1 LTKRLFFGRI
11 ESSGRSTSTVREESP
26 MIDKSR
32 WEVPATQQPRPEELG
47 YDLDQ
52 ALQSIVTVHA
62 EIPDDAFTA
71 KILGTERAGSGV
83 VIRDTG
89 LVLTIGYLVTEAEN
103 VLLATANER
112 IVPAHP
118 IAIDQESGFALVQA
132 LGALDLPAMAL
143 GDARTV
149 GIGEPVIMAGGG
161 GGRKQAV
168 RARMVGKEEFSGYW
182 EYHLREALFSAPA
195 HPLWGG
201 AGLIG
206 PDGALIGIG
215 SLHVQQS
222 DGRGKSQDV
231 NMSVPIDLLP
241 PVLEELLAHGKL
253 RKPARPWLGVYSTE
267 SAGRVVVADVTEEG
281 PAANAGLRGGDIIT
295 SVRDTAVESLG
306 DFYREIWSCGPAGT
320 EIPIEI
326 VRDKRSLWL
335 RVKSADRASYLKKP
349 RMH

>member
-1 LTKRLFFGRI
+1 
-11 ESSGRSTSTVREESP
+11 

-32 WEVPATQQPRPEELG
+32 WEVPAAQQPRPEELG
-47 YDLDQ
+47 FDLDH
-52 ALQSIVTVHA
+52 ALLSILTVHA

-71 KILGTERAGSGV
+71 KILGSERAGSGV
-83 VIRDTG
+83 IIRESG
-89 LVLTIGYLVTEAEN
+89 LILTIGYLVTEAEN
-103 VLLATANER
+103 VLLATARER
-112 IVPAHP
+112 VVPAHP
-118 IAIDQESGFALVQA
+118 IAIDQESGLALVQA
-132 LGALDLPAMAL
+132 LGPLDLPALPL
-143 GDARTV
+143 GQARSV
-149 GIGEPVIMAGGG
+149 GIGEPVLMAGGG

-182 EYHLREALFSAPA
+182 EYHLDEALFTAPA

-215 SLHVQQS
+215 SLHVQQT

-241 PVLEELLAHGKL
+241 GMIDELLAFGKL
-253 RKPARPWLGVYSTE
+253 KKPARPWLGVYSTE
-267 SAGRVVVADVTEEG
+267 SVGRVVVADVTEDG
-281 PAANAGLRGGDIIT
+281 PAANAGMRGGDIIS

-306 DFYREIWSCGPAGT
+306 DFYRAIWNCGPAGT